1 MKCKFCN
8 EQININ
14 EHFCNK
20 CGMPISG
27 NKSNSSFAV
36 VPENNNRKFFCSFL
50 IVLFLF
56 AMCFVTYITLKSFK
70 DDSMNINNDY
80 IYFGDLFDDFFYD
93 DNGIDSSKD
102 EEFLSSLIYINE
114 KIVNNSLY
122 FFIEN
127 KNDVNIYGDIDIEFY
142 DKDGKLLSK
151 EPLNISEISSG
162 GEIFVECYKYPSNF
176 SSYKPILNIK
186 ELKEELNF
194 ESIEVNDFDD
204 GIEIIAD
211 IKNVSNEKVYKIE
224 LGIIFYKD
232 DEIVSLDYD
241 IIYDINPNKM
251 ITYKFSY
258 PADIYS
264 LSNIEFDNY
273 EIVLFSVE

>member
-1 MKCKFCN
+1 M
-8 EQININ
+8 
-14 EHFCNK
+14 
-20 CGMPISG
+20 
-27 NKSNSSFAV
+27 
-36 VPENNNRKFFCSFL
+36 
-50 IVLFLF
+50 
-56 AMCFVTYITLKSFK
+56 
-70 DDSMNINNDY
+70 
-80 IYFGDLFDDFFYD
+80 
-93 DNGIDSSKD
+93 
-102 EEFLSSLIYINE
+102 
-114 KIVNNSLY
+114 
-122 FFIEN
+122 
-127 KNDVNIYGDIDIEFY
+127 
-142 DKDGKLLSK
+142 
-151 EPLNISEISSG
+151 
-162 GEIFVECYKYPSNF
+162 ECYKYPSNF